1 MAFWTSGFMN
11 KMRQHWMRKIAK
23 IQYYDGSKWRDAI
36 ITDKRISGDTI
47 EIKSQTNDNA
57 AMTIKRV
64 RLVDDDGMVAGE
76 TSESITKLSTQGVIT
91 LWKFP
96 IYEITT

>member
-1 MAFWTSGFMN
+1 MAFWTSDFMN
-11 KMRQHWMRKIAK
+11 KMRQHWMRKIVK
-23 IQYYDGSKWRDAI
+23 IQYNDGFTWRDAL
-36 ITDKRISGDTI
+36 ITNKCINGDTI
-47 EIKSQTNDNA
+47 EITSQTNDNT
-57 AMTIKRV
+57 AMTIRSV

-76 TSESITKLSTQGVIT
+76 TSENITKLSTQGVIT